1 MQRYPLRFYHR
12 VVLHPTYR
20 RQHTTQHERI
30 RAPISSVPRLPLRE
44 LACQE
49 MNRVAFRWILYY
61 VTRTATMNS
70 CMTKHTH
77 ARRGQ
82 ASPPPAS
89 THLSQARNRR
99 SGRRRR
105 RSRRPLPD
113 VAAAPVL
120 IIIAVVVVV
129 IVVAVV
135 FIVAVAVFGV
145 TLLRRRA
152 LVSVRSVSV
161 VSLKYGVRSQ
171 QRGAR
176 EVTSEG
182 KGAELSMLWGTK
194 RAGCSIRGRCSAR
207 RHNTGSQG
215 EKATQ

>member
-1 MQRYPLRFYHR
+1 MPGNESGRFPLD
-12 VVLHPTYR
+12 
-20 RQHTTQHERI
+20 
-30 RAPISSVPRLPLRE
+30 PILCNKNSNDKL
-44 LACQE
+44 
-49 MNRVAFRWILYY
+49 MHDGTH
-61 VTRTATMNS
+61 TRTQ
-70 CMTKHTH
+70 
-77 ARRGQ
+77 RQ

-99 SGRRRR
+99 SGRRR

-129 IVVAVV
+129 IVAVV

-145 TLLRRRA
+145 TLLRSRA

-182 KGAELSMLWGTK
+182 KGAELSMLWATK